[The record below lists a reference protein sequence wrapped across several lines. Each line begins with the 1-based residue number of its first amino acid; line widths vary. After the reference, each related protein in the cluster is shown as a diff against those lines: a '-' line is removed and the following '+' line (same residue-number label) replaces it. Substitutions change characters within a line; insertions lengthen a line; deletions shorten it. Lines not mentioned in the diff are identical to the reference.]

1 MLDPASGV
9 AAEFPLL
16 SVRGEADRFVPPD
29 SVDLGSMVEI
39 VRDTKDDALRA
50 ANIAVE
56 TVRDS
61 LRQHGGVVN
70 EVASLRAPLRW
81 VTRRVSVAPYFD
93 ERKGQTGRYVGRAD
107 ITISIRDLG
116 LLEPVEQ
123 LPEKIASFRI
133 MHVQWFVDSDNP
145 QWSEVRLEAIAAAM
159 SKGRDYAAALGS
171 RLVSVEHVA
180 DLGLLAGAAG
190 PQLRGM
196 ALAAGASGE
205 SGGSLDPVPQ
215 NIGAAVEARFR
226 MAPVPLP

>member
-1 MLDPASGV
+1 MATDL
-9 AAEFPLL
+9 PLL

-61 LRQHGGVVN
+61 LREHGGVVN
-70 EVASLRAPLRW
+70 EIASLRAPLRW
-81 VTRRVSVAPYFD
+81 ATRRVSVAPHFD
-93 ERKGQTGRYVGRAD
+93 QRKGETGRYVGSAD
-107 ITISIRDLG
+107 ITIHIRDFG

-123 LPEKIASFRI
+123 LPERIAGLRI
-133 MHVQWFVDSDNP
+133 TFAQWHVDSDNP
-145 QWSEVRLEAIAAAM
+145 QWSEVRLEAIDAAM
-159 SKGRDYAAALGS
+159 RKGRDYAAALGS
-171 RLVSVEHVA
+171 RLISVEHLA
-180 DLGLLAGAAG
+180 DLGLLAGDAG
-190 PQLRGM
+190 SHLRGM
-196 ALAAGASGE
+196 ALAAGASGA